1 MKVLTINRVRV
12 GSLAKVVG
20 VVQAVFGFV
29 YGLGLTLA
37 VTSNSINEGTG
48 FVKTLGVSVFVLGM
62 SVLFLPVVGYV
73 LGWIQGALAAVVLN
87 FIFAESKGLELE
99 VDL

>member
-37 VTSNSINEGTG
+37 VTSDAINEGTG
-48 FVKTLGVSVFVLGM
+48 FVRTLGVSVFVLGM
-62 SVLFLPVVGYV
+62 AVIFLPLVGFL
-73 LGWIQGALAAVVLN
+73 LGWIQGAVAALVLN
-87 FIFAESKGLELE
+87 FVFAESKGLELE

>member
-20 VVQAVFGFV
+20 VVQAVFAFV

-37 VTSNSINEGTG
+37 VASNSVNEGTG
-48 FVKTLGVSVFVLGM
+48 FVKSLGLSLFVLGM
-62 SVLFLPVVGYV
+62 AVVFFPLVGYV
-73 LGWIQGALAAVVLN
+73 VGWVQGALAAVVLN

>member
-37 VTSNSINEGTG
+37 VTSDAINANTG
-48 FVKTLGVSVFVLGM
+48 FVRTLGVSVFVLGM
-62 SVLFLPVVGYV
+62 AVLFLPFIGFL
-73 LGWIQGALAAVVLN
+73 LGWIQGAIAALVLN
-87 FIFAESKGLELE
+87 FVFAESKGLELE